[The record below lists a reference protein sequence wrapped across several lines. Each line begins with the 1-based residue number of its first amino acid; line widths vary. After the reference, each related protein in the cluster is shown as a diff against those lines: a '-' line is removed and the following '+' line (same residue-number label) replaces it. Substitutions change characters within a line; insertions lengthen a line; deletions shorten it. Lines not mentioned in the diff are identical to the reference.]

1 MEIEVVSGDI
11 TQVAVDA
18 VLVNLFEGVE
28 KPSGATGS
36 VDQALGGAIA
46 QLIQEGEVKGKLG
59 EVTLVHTLGKIP
71 PKRVA
76 VVGLGKKEAFNLDRA
91 RGCVAEGLRALRRTG
106 VARVATITFGAGI
119 GGMEPRQASQAVA
132 EGAILGLY
140 TFTQHQTKP
149 ENREI
154 KELLL
159 VERDE
164 KRLPEL
170 EDGVRTGRILAE
182 ATNLARDLVNQPANV
197 LTPSA
202 MAEAARKVAEARGL
216 GFRVLERAEMEAL
229 GMGGILGVA
238 QGSSQPPKFIILE
251 YKGGPPSEP
260 ALGLVGK
267 AITFDSGG
275 ISIKPAEGMG
285 EMKGDMAGGAAVIA
299 AMGAIAQLKP
309 PINITALIPAT
320 ENLPSG
326 SAMKPGDII
335 RIFGQKTVE
344 VISTDAEGRL
354 ILADALAYANKLGLK
369 PLVDLATLTG
379 SCHVALGDFYS
390 GAFSNNQELLDK
402 VVQAG
407 KEVGERHWPMPTDE
421 EYKEQNKSDVADI
434 KNTGG
439 RWGGAITA
447 ALFLQEFAGD
457 TPWVH
462 LDIAGPSRAERDRG
476 YQVKGGTGVGVRTLV
491 NLALG
496 LPGESAKK

>member
-1 MEIEVVSGDI
+1 MEIKVVSGDI

-18 VLVNLFEGVE
+18 ILVNLFEGVD

-36 VDQALGGAIA
+36 VDQALGGVIA

-76 VVGLGKKEAFNLDRA
+76 VVGLGKKEAFSLDRA
-91 RGCVAEGLRALRRTG
+91 RGCVADGLRALRRVG
-106 VARVATITFGAGI
+106 VGRAAAITFGAGI
-119 GGMEPRQASQAVA
+119 GGMEPRQAAQAVA
-132 EGAILGLY
+132 EGALLGLY

-149 ENREI
+149 EGTEI

-164 KRLPEL
+164 KRLPQL
-170 EDGVRTGRILAE
+170 EEGVRIGRIMAE

-275 ISIKPAEGMG
+275 ISIKPSEGMA

-309 PINITALIPAT
+309 PINVTALIPAT

-390 GAFSNNQELLDK
+390 GAFSNSQELLDR
-402 VVQAG
+402 VVKAG
-407 KEVGERHWPMPTDE
+407 KEAGERHWPMPTDE

-447 ALFLQEFAGD
+447 ALFLQEFAGE

-476 YQVKGGTGVGVRTLV
+476 YQVKGGTGVGVRTVV

-496 LPGESAKK
+496 ISGGQAD

>member
-1 MEIEVVSGDI
+1 MEIKLVSGDI
-11 TQVAVDA
+11 AQVAVDA
-18 VLVNLFEGVE
+18 ILVNLFEGME
-28 KPSGATGS
+28 KPSGATLA
-36 VDQALGGAIA
+36 VDEALGSAIT
-46 QLIQEGEVKGKLG
+46 QLIQEGEIKGKLG
-59 EVTLVHTLGKIP
+59 EVTLIHTLGKIP
-71 PKRVA
+71 AKRVA

-91 RGCVAEGLRALRRTG
+91 RGSVAEGLRALRRAG
-106 VARVATITFGAGI
+106 AARAATIPFGDGLGGI
-119 GGMEPRQASQAVA
+119 DPAKSARAVA

-149 ENREI
+149 DEKQIR
-154 KELLL
+154 ELLL

-164 KRLPEL
+164 TKLQEMEEGIRI
-170 EDGVRTGRILAE
+170 GRIMAE
-182 ATNLARDLVNQPANV
+182 ATNLARDMVNQPANV
-197 LTPSA
+197 VTPSA
-202 MAEAARKVAEARGL
+202 MAEAARKIAEGSGL
-216 GFRVLERAEMEAL
+216 GFRVMERAEMEAL
-229 GMGGILGVA
+229 AMGGILGVA
-238 QGSSQPPKFIILE
+238 QGSIQPPKFIILE
-251 YKGGPPSEP
+251 YKGGPAGQPP
-260 ALGLVGK
+260 LGLVGK

-275 ISIKPAEGMG
+275 ISIKPSEGMQ

-309 PINITALIPAT
+309 AVNVTGLIPAT

-326 SAMKPGDII
+326 SAMKPGDIL
-335 RIFGQKTVE
+335 RILGQKTVE

-379 SCHVALGDFYS
+379 ACHVALGDLYS

-407 KEVGERHWPMPTDE
+407 KETGERHWPMPTEE
-421 EYKEQNKSDVADI
+421 EYKEQYKSDVADM
-434 KNTGG
+434 KNVGG

-447 ALFLQEFAGD
+447 ALFLQEFAGE

-462 LDIAGPSRAERDRG
+462 LDIAGPSRSERDRG
-476 YQVKGGTGVGVRTLV
+476 YLVKGATGVGVRTLI

-496 LPGESAKK
+496 MSKG

>member
-18 VLVNLFEGVE
+18 ILVNLFEGMD
-28 KPSGATGS
+28 KPSGATGA
-36 VDQALGGAIA
+36 VDQALGGAIS

-59 EVTLVHTLGKIP
+59 EVTLIHSLGKVP
-71 PKRVA
+71 PKRVG

-91 RGCVAEGLRALRRTG
+91 RGCVADGLRALRRTG
-106 VARVATITFGAGI
+106 VRRAATIPFGAGA
-119 GGMEPRQASQAVA
+119 GGIEPKRAAQAVA

-149 ENREI
+149 EERQTE
-154 KELLL
+154 ELLL
-159 VERDE
+159 VERQE
-164 KRLPEL
+164 ERLPEL
-170 EDGVRTGRILAE
+170 EEGVRVGRIMAE
-182 ATNLARDLVNQPANV
+182 ATNLARDLTNQPANV

-202 MAEAARKVAEARGL
+202 MAEAARKVAEASGL
-216 GFRVLERAEMEAL
+216 GFRVLERAEMEVL

-238 QGSSQPPKFIILE
+238 QGSTQPPKFIILE
-251 YKGGPPSEP
+251 YKGGPPEEP
-260 ALGLVGK
+260 PLGLVGK

-285 EMKGDMAGGAAVIA
+285 EMKEDMAGGAAVIA

-309 PINITALIPAT
+309 AINVTALIPTT

-326 SAMKPGDII
+326 SAMKPGDVI
-335 RIFGQKTVE
+335 RILGQKTVE

-379 SCHVALGDFYS
+379 ACHVALGDLYS
-390 GAFSNNQELLDK
+390 GAFSNNPELLEK

-407 KEVGERHWPMPTDE
+407 KEAGERHWPMPTDE
-421 EYKEQNKSDVADI
+421 EYKEQNKSDMADI

-447 ALFLQEFAGD
+447 ALFLQEFAGE
-457 TPWVH
+457 TPWAH

-476 YQVKGGTGVGVRTLV
+476 YQVKGATGVGVRTVV
-491 NLALG
+491 NLALALAEG
-496 LPGESAKK
+496 R